1 VSVRAAPQ
9 CLSGRTSYLRVR
21 LAFHPYPQLIPQI
34 CNSGGFGPPAPVTAP
49 SPWPWV
55 AHPVSGRPPATGP
68 DRRPA
73 ADQHTHAHPSK
84 LAAARGGLR
93 AAGTLALLD
102 PHRRNSQLHAACWA
116 LRAGRCVRSTRRQ
129 QAAGLAG
136 ALFGLAFARAASLG
150 QGLSP
155 PPQGGHSPAHSS
167 RGTPSGR
174 SPCPFQPAQ
183 RPAPR
188 QGIPPEG
195 SGHRR
200 TGPGKG
206 QQPSDSVWADD
217 FRFCFTPLAG
227 VLFTVPSR
235 YWCTIGRLSGY
246 VALERGRPSFP
257 QGSSCP
263 VVLTHPPHRP
273 GWWFGYG
280 ALTPSGRPFQAVRLP
295 QPRASCRR
303 GDLPP
308 PPGGPCNPRRT

>member
-1 VSVRAAPQ
+1 M
-9 CLSGRTSYLRVR
+9 RT
-21 LAFHPYPQLIPQI
+21 
-34 CNSGGFGPPAPVTAP
+34 PA
-49 SPWPWV
+49 
-55 AHPVSGRPPATGP
+55 
-68 DRRPA
+68 
-73 ADQHTHAHPSK
+73 
-84 LAAARGGLR
+84 
-93 AAGTLALLD
+93 
-102 PHRRNSQLHAACWA
+102 NSQLHAVGCVQLELWRCLIHTAATRSCTLRAGRCVLGAACWA

-263 VVLTHPPHRP
+263 VVLTHPPPPAR
-273 GWWFGYG
+273 
-280 ALTPSGRPFQAVRLP
+280 LVVRL
-295 QPRASCRR
+295 R
-303 GDLPP
+303 GSHPLWPAV
-308 PPGGPCNPRRT
+308 PGRSPAPAACVVPAG